1 MEWLGT
7 DPGKTMEPAAVAS
20 TQVCPPQLWNP
31 RELYDTWC
39 LMHMGGGGGAQNPES
54 LSDIHGLEE
63 S

>member
-7 DPGKTMEPAAVAS
+7 DPGKMMEPIAVAS
-20 TQVCPPQLWNP
+20 TQGCPPQLWNT

-39 LMHMGGGGGAQNPES
+39 LMHMEGRAQNPES
-54 LSDIHGLEE
+54 VSDIHGPEE